1 MAEAQY
7 QSVPLTPM
15 VEKMPWSPDLY
26 TEDDDRRPTPR
37 IPTRRLFES
46 PWIWLV
52 HAVLISIS
60 LTLLAISLCLNT
72 GMSNGVEGFQPVSAD
87 SPISSAIKYQL
98 TKPTLGSALPESRY
112 VGHGPEV
119 DEAWRSIT
127 NTDRSGDIMITDQE
141 RQKLG
146 LPSNSQRALN
156 LKTGESGYRAA
167 VEVFDQLRC
176 LNLLRQSAHR
186 ADVEQTEDRENI
198 DRCVEML
205 RETLMCHSD
214 VGITTFKPPVDG
226 ADGPEPLER
235 QNSLGDRRVCR
246 NFEDIRRWGNER
258 TVV

>member
-15 VEKMPWSPDLY
+15 VEKLPWSPELY
-26 TEDDDRRPTPR
+26 SVDEEDRRPTPR
-37 IPTRRLFES
+37 FPTKRLFES

-52 HAVLISIS
+52 HAVLISVS
-60 LTLLAISLCLNT
+60 LTLLVISLCLNT
-72 GMSNGVEGFQPVSAD
+72 GMNVVEGFQPISAD
-87 SPISSAIKYQL
+87 SPISSAIKYHL
-98 TKPTLGSALPESRY
+98 TKPSSGSTLPETHY
-112 VGHGPEV
+112 VGHGPDV
-119 DEAWRSIT
+119 DDTWESIT
-127 NTDRSGDIMITDQE
+127 SIGNVMITDKE
-141 RQKLG
+141 REKLG

-186 ADVEQTEDRENI
+186 ADGEQKEDRDDI
-198 DRCVEML
+198 DACVEML

-214 VGITTFKPPVDG
+214 VGITTFKPSVGG
-226 ADGPEPLER
+226 ADGSSSVER
-235 QNSLGDRRVCR
+235 QSSLEDRRICR
-246 NFEDIRRWGNER
+246 NFEEIRKWGSER